1 MQSLAD
7 EGKTTGGLL
16 SGTNRHLAVLLANT
30 APNTGTY
37 FKNMRDMEV
46 RLGLSFLGFTWIYH
60 LQYNI
65 F

>member
-30 APNTGTY
+30 VPNTGTY
-37 FKNMRDMEV
+37 FKNMRDVEV
-46 RLGLSFLGFTWIYH
+46 RLGLSLLGFTWIYH